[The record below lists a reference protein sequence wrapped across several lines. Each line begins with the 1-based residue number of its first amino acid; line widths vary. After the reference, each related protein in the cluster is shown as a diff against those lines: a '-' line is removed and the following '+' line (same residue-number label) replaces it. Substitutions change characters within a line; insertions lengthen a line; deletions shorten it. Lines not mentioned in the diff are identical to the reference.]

1 MTTLNEFQKSAIGL
15 SMSKAWNAADY
26 DHAQIPLDSDLTVGW
41 ESLSHAKLMHLRH
54 VAHHLVRYLVDDEI
68 ITFANDDQDKYE
80 VVGNVSDYEKGDWAR
95 VTDDDGVYEFLVTD
109 VSPWSV
115 EGASISRRVKP
126 GRRFERAPKPVE
138 HPDPEAHKYIV
149 DHEDHDRIY
158 EAKWD
163 ANYLEDRYYM
173 AGRDIGVPPRLF
185 SDWSAVK
192 FVPVEEED

>member
-1 MTTLNEFQKSAIGL
+1 
-15 SMSKAWNAADY
+15 MSKAWNAADY

-126 GRRFERAPKPVE
+126 GRRFERAPKPVAV
-138 HPDPEAHKYIV
+138 PDPEEHPIIIDNLTGKIYQAQH
-149 DHEDHDRIY
+149 RILGPLY
-158 EAKWD
+158 YTFGDTVGEGPHYFQDWTAMKLAD
-163 ANYLEDRYYM
+163 A
-173 AGRDIGVPPRLF
+173 
-185 SDWSAVK
+185 
-192 FVPVEEED
+192 EEED

>member
-1 MTTLNEFQKSAIGL
+1 
-15 SMSKAWNAADY
+15 MSKAWNAADY

-126 GRRFERAPKPVE
+126 GRRFERAPKPVAV
-138 HPDPEAHKYIV
+138 PDPEEHPIIIDNLTGK
-149 DHEDHDRIY
+149 IY
-158 EAKWD
+158 QAQHRFLGALYYAFGDPIGESPHYFQDWTAMKLAD
-163 ANYLEDRYYM
+163 A
-173 AGRDIGVPPRLF
+173 
-185 SDWSAVK
+185 
-192 FVPVEEED
+192 EEED